1 MAAAEHFDVVVVGR
15 SLAGLL
21 TAALLAKRKFR
32 VAVIDCAGAPP
43 LERPP
48 LFGDTAKLVV
58 RVLDELGLQHSM
70 RTRLEGAWR
79 PVTLALPDRRFV
91 LPADEGAR
99 GRELGEVL
107 PGRVDPLLDV
117 FGRIERY
124 GPSLDPL
131 LDGDAPL
138 PEAGWRAKRAWNR
151 TWEGVSAARL
161 VDRLPWSDDPL
172 VRMTLRALLRAAGQT
187 DDAEGP
193 MTVRA
198 VRALWHLTHGVVP
211 MRGGRAGFAR
221 MVSEKLDVLG
231 GHIEGRRAADALS
244 VRRRRVEAIVT
255 ADDRRIGADVVV
267 LAGGEP
273 DLARLWPDAPPHTS
287 LPGRRM
293 GLRLAAADRPADL
306 RDPCGW
312 IAEPGGPAHLVRVAG
327 DRLVLSWQ
335 GGGTPPLARLLPYA
349 RPEGVETAAV
359 PYPAPGDDPLALLTR
374 PIRGPLKNL
383 LFVGEWILPGLG
395 LEGAC
400 FTAWHA
406 AAAAERI
413 GPRKRRG

>member
-32 VAVIDCAGAPP
+32 VLAIDCAGAPP

-70 RTRLEGAWR
+70 RTRLEGAWQ
-79 PVTLALPDRRFV
+79 PVTVALPDRRFV
-91 LPADEGAR
+91 LAADERAR

-107 PGRVDPLLDV
+107 PGRVDGLLDV

-131 LDGDAPL
+131 LDGDVAL
-138 PEAGWRAKRAWNR
+138 PEVGWRARRAWNR
-151 TWEGVSAARL
+151 AWEDVAAARL
-161 VDRLPWSDDPL
+161 IDRIPWTDDPQIAL
-172 VRMTLRALLRAAGQT
+172 LLRALLRVAGHT
-187 DDAEGP
+187 DDASGH
-193 MTVRA
+193 MTVRTL
-198 VRALWHLTHGVVP
+198 RTLWHLTHGVVP

-221 MVSEKLDVLG
+221 MVSEKFDVLG
-231 GHIEGRRAADALS
+231 GQIDGRRVADGLE
-244 VRRRRVEAIVT
+244 VKRKKIEAITT
-255 ADDRRIGADVVV
+255 ADGKRIGADVVV
-267 LAGGEP
+267 LAGGLP
-273 DLARLWPDAPPHTS
+273 DLARLWPDAPPHAS
-287 LPGRRM
+287 IGGRRM
-293 GLRLAAADRPADL
+293 GLQVARGERPVDL

-312 IAEPGGPAHLVRVAG
+312 IPDADGPAHLVRVSG
-327 DRLVLSWQ
+327 DRLVVSWI
-335 GGGTPPLARLLPYA
+335 GRGTPPVPSLVPFARLHHA
-349 RPEGVETAAV
+349 ETQSV
-359 PYPAPGDDPLALLTR
+359 PYPVPGDDPLALLDR

-383 LFVGEWILPGLG
+383 LFVGEWIMPGLG

-413 GPRKRRG
+413 GPRRRR